1 MDYDKNYIETD
12 YTSEELNDMFVK
24 EFSKFRRENNLTQ
37 TLLSKYSGVNREKIA
52 RIELGMHSP
61 SIKSI
66 LKILGPV
73 GYTLKI
79 EKIEKKD
86 SKK

>member
-1 MDYDKNYIETD
+1 MDYDKNYIQTD
-12 YTSEELNDMFVK
+12 YTEEELNKMFVK
-24 EFSKFRRENNLTQ
+24 DFAKFRRENNLTQ

-79 EKIEKKD
+79 EKIKKKD
-86 SKK
+86 SK

>member
-1 MDYDKNYIETD
+1 MDYDKNYIQTD
-12 YTSEELNDMFVK
+12 YTEEELNKMFVK
-24 EFSKFRRENNLTQ
+24 DFARFRRENNLTQ

-86 SKK
+86 SK